1 MVSNPSYAPSA
12 MAVAA
17 RIVKEEGFLRGLY
30 EGFSFVLARQ
40 VLGFTL
46 LYSALLCFTLLY
58 SALLASSRRGRSS
71 ALLCFTVVTRLCCAL
86 LGFTLLYSALLC
98 FSFVL
103 ERRVLFGLCD
113 V

>member
-1 MVSNPSYAPSA
+1 

-46 LYSALLCFTLLY
+46 LYSALLCFTLRY
-58 SALLASSRRGRSS
+58 
-71 ALLCFTVVTRLCCAL
+71 
-86 LGFTLLYSALLC
+86 
-98 FSFVL
+98 
-103 ERRVLFGLCD
+103 
-113 V
+113 

>member
-1 MVSNPSYAPSA
+1 

-46 LYSALLCFTLLY
+46 LYSALICFTSFVLARQTLCFTLLY
-58 SALLASSRRGRSS
+58 CLYSTLLCITRLNSALP
-71 ALLCFTVVTRLCCAL
+71 
-86 LGFTLLYSALLC
+86 GFTLLYSALLC
-98 FSFVL
+98 VNL
-103 ERRVLFGLCD
+103 L
-113 V
+113 